1 MSLFLYCTAMALPS
15 IPADDN
21 EEANYYNQNTSRSM
35 SSSDSES
42 SREILEGL
50 EVNWVLVYFDNI
62 RVSIQVWF
70 ISGIIHIFHPVLYQI
85 WFISY
90 LHISSGALFFLLNIW
105 KVYTGPQMDALLW
118 RWIDNFK
125 IGLCGWEIWIRALTF
140 WTRLKYKSNKAN

>member
-1 MSLFLYCTAMALPS
+1 MSLFLYCTAMTLPS

-50 EVNWVLVYFDNI
+50 EVNWVLVYI